1 MKKLIFS
8 FALSLTAVSAPLAA
22 QTTTSAIAVNH
33 SDLALST
40 PAGIEALDARIAHA
54 VRLSC
59 GFDKSERNLTLSV
72 AQKRCLAAKKA
83 EVSASRQAAIAAANA
98 TPRTLAAR

>member
-8 FALSLTAVSAPLAA
+8 FAHSLAAVSAPVAA
-22 QTTTSAIAVNH
+22 QTTTGAIAVNH

-54 VRLSC
+54 VRLAC
-59 GFDKSERNLTLSV
+59 GFDKSERNLAITV
-72 AQKRCLAAKKA
+72 QQKQCLAAKQA
-83 EVSASRQAAIAAANA
+83 EISASRQAAIAAATA

>member
-8 FALSLTAVSAPLAA
+8 FALSLAAVSTPVAA
-22 QTTTSAIAVNH
+22 QTTTGAIAINH

-40 PAGIEALDARIAHA
+40 PAGIAALDARIAHA
-54 VRLSC
+54 VRLAC
-59 GFDKSERNLTLSV
+59 GFDKNERNLMLSI
-72 AQKRCLAAKKA
+72 AQKRCFAAKQS
-83 EVSASRQAAIAAANA
+83 EVSASRQAAIAAATV

>member
-8 FALSLTAVSAPLAA
+8 FALPLAA
-22 QTTTSAIAVNH
+22 LAAPLQAQTTSAIAVSH
-33 SDLALST
+33 GDLALST
-40 PAGIEALDARIAHA
+40 PAGIETLDARIAHA
-54 VRLSC
+54 VRLAC

-72 AQKRCLAAKKA
+72 AQKRCLAAKHS
-83 EVSASRQAAIAAANA
+83 EVSASRQAAIAAATA